1 MAKEIK
7 FNVKLTVDGK
17 EQLVTAS
24 TDLKE
29 LHKTLQ
35 DTKSRTKQ
43 LSDGFIYLNQKL
55 QTFKTVVS
63 SFQEL
68 GSTFADLTE
77 ESRAFSL
84 AMRQTNTLAGKDE
97 AGFEKM
103 REQVND
109 LAQAIPMA
117 REELAKGLYNVI
129 SADMPEENWM
139 TMLKQSAKASIG
151 SMADLGEIVSV
162 TATIV
167 KNYGMAWSEAGKIQD
182 KIQLTAKNGET
193 TFAEMAQALPRL
205 TANAAS
211 LGVQLDELM
220 GAFATLTGVSGNTAE
235 VSTQLAAVLNALI
248 KPSSEATKM
257 AKEMGIQFDA
267 AAVKAAGGFSNFL
280 AQIDRDVCL
289 AIQ

>member
-7 FNVKLTVDGK
+7 FQVTLTVNGK
-17 EQLVTAS
+17 EQLVTAT

-103 REQVND
+103 RDQVND
-109 LAQAIPMA
+109 LAQAINRQGHEHA
-117 REELAKGLYNVI
+117 GLRKG
-129 SADMPEENWM
+129 ER
-139 TMLKQSAKASIG
+139 IG
-151 SMADLGEIVSV
+151 QTTNNKDSSV
-162 TATIV
+162 WQT
-167 KNYGMAWSEAGKIQD
+167 K
-182 KIQLTAKNGET
+182 
-193 TFAEMAQALPRL
+193 LP
-205 TANAAS
+205 
-211 LGVQLDELM
+211 
-220 GAFATLTGVSGNTAE
+220 TLTTRLKTCSRLLT
-235 VSTQLAAVLNALI
+235 
-248 KPSSEATKM
+248 PRSSA
-257 AKEMGIQFDA
+257 
-267 AAVKAAGGFSNFL
+267 
-280 AQIDRDVCL
+280 RP
-289 AIQ
+289 